1 MANFSFIE
9 TEDGMPDILQHKLD
23 RSGHFLQLIGNILRG
38 PSELSV
44 AERELIFAY
53 VSGCNSC
60 TFCFGAHKAV
70 AQAFGIGEELL
81 DELVNAEVPAAA
93 GAKMQPCLVLAKKAA
108 RDASRIVK
116 ADIDAVV
123 DAGWQEE
130 TAQDVIYIAAIAT
143 YCNILV
149 DGYGVVGSP
158 AYFQREVDTFGP
170 GGSYEEVA
178 HSSF

>member
-1 MANFSFIE
+1 MSNFSFLNS
-9 TEDGMPDILQHKLD
+9 EDGMPDILQHNPD
-23 RSGHFLQLIGNILRG
+23 RSGYFLKLVENILRG

-70 AQAFGIGEELL
+70 AQAFGIDEALL
-81 DELVNAEVPAAA
+81 DELVNAEVPTAAD
-93 GAKMQPCLVLAKKAA
+93 AKMQPCLMLARKSA
-108 RDASRIVK
+108 RESNRIVK
-116 ADIDAVV
+116 ADVVAVV
-123 DAGWQEE
+123 DAGWREE
-130 TAQDVIYIAAIAT
+130 TAQDVIYIAALAT

-149 DGYGVVGSP
+149 SGHGIIGST

-170 GGSYEEVA
+170 GGSYENVKD
-178 HSSF
+178 SSF

>member
-1 MANFSFIE
+1 
-9 TEDGMPDILQHKLD
+9 MPDILQHQPE

-38 PSELSV
+38 PSEFSV

-53 VSGCNSC
+53 VSGCNAC

-70 AQAFGIGEELL
+70 AQAFGIDETLL
-81 DELVNAEVPAAA
+81 DELVNAELPTAADP
-93 GAKMQPCLVLAKKAA
+93 KIQPCLILAKKAA
-108 RDASRIVK
+108 GEAHRIVK
-116 ADIDAVV
+116 TDIDAVV
-123 DAGWQEE
+123 NAGWQEAS
-130 TAQDVIYIAAIAT
+130 AQDVIYIAAIAT

-149 DGYGVVGSP
+149 SGHGVVGSA

-170 GGSYEEVA
+170 GGNYEEVA